1 MPDEQH
7 PLPIA
12 LGGELRQ
19 EMTHPL
25 CDLPITL
32 SVGKGG
38 ADCGQTCRFHFCTWT
53 PFKVAV
59 VTLTQ
64 PCVLQDGDRAAR
76 EDETSR
82 IIGPP
87 GVGRKDDIEV
97 LVSIARAQDRLR
109 VFRPWSVSA
118 TS

>member
-1 MPDEQH
+1 M
-7 PLPIA
+7 
-12 LGGELRQ
+12 R
-19 EMTHPL
+19 T
-25 CDLPITL
+25 
-32 SVGKGG
+32 
-38 ADCGQTCRFHFCTWT
+38 
-53 PFKVAV
+53 VAV

-109 VFRPWSVSA
+109 VFPAMVGQRDIIVARREIGSIMIGLGVDLKPDIKHHTPPPSSSLVHRHA
-118 TS
+118 